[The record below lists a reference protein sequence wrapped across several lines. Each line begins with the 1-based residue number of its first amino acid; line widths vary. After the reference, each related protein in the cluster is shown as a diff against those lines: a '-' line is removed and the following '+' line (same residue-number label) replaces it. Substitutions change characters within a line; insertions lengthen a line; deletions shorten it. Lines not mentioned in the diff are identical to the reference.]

1 MAIRVRRS
9 SNSIWPPL
17 PLLTTLLVTLALAI
31 APHAARLPLWLIALV
46 ALVIAWRYLSGQ
58 EKLPMP
64 NKWMLLSLAAAATLG
79 ILLQYHTLFGR
90 DAGVALFTLMV
101 TLKLLELKSPRDVW
115 LVVFLGYFLVLTHF
129 LYSQSLFLG
138 AYLFFITWLFTLNL
152 VAFSQPRAQLPWPVQ
167 FKFSAQLLLQ
177 AVPVMLVLFV
187 LFPRING
194 PLWGLPSDAFGG
206 QTGLSD
212 NMAPGSISH
221 LAQSDAVAF
230 RVEFAGPLP
239 SPLQRYF
246 RVLVLEHFDGRTWS
260 ARRVQAMN
268 DTLQAQGQGSRY
280 TVTLEP
286 SNKPWLPVMDYA
298 DPSSLPLGAQLN
310 MDFSVTQKEPV
321 QQRKRYSAT
330 SYLAFG
336 GHFTMQTEDL
346 RRALQLPTTGNPR
359 ARELAATLRR
369 ESRDDLDFAGK
380 ALTKFHNEPF
390 VYTLQPPRLGQ
401 DSVDEFLFDTR
412 RGFCEHYAGSFAYL
426 MRAGGVPAR
435 IVTGYQGGEF
445 NQLGNY
451 LIVRQADAH
460 AWTEIWLNQHGW
472 VRIDPTAAVSPNRIE
487 HGIASALP
495 AGEVLPLF
503 LREPS
508 PWMKQ
513 LRFSWDNFN
522 NQWNQ
527 WVLGYDQERQVSLF
541 SRLGFGIV
549 SWQDLGIYLLIGVGS
564 VIGIVALFTLR
575 ARREYSGK
583 VERAYAAFC
592 TRLAHVGIVRGAAEG
607 PLDFATRAKTLRPD
621 LAPRIE
627 VITRLYVALRYGAGT
642 KVEWVRNFLRIVAR
656 FRTTKIG

>member
-1 MAIRVRRS
+1 MA
-9 SNSIWPPL
+9 NSARLSEPTWPRL
-17 PLLTTLLVTLALAI
+17 VLLRALLVTLALAI
-31 APHAARLPLWLIALV
+31 APHATRLPLWLIVLV
-46 ALVIAWRYLSGQ
+46 VLVIAWRYLAGLGKIS
-58 EKLPMP
+58 MP

-115 LVVFLGYFLVLTHF
+115 LVIFLGYFLVLTHF
-129 LYSQSLFLG
+129 LYSQSLFLA

-152 VAFSQPRAQLPWPVQ
+152 IAFSQPRAQLPWRAQ
-167 FKFSAQLLLQ
+167 FKLSAQMLLQ

-187 LFPRING
+187 LFPRISG

-212 NMAPGSISH
+212 SMAPGSISH

-230 RVEFAGPLP
+230 RVEFTGQLP
-239 SPLQRYF
+239 APLQRYF
-246 RVLVLEHFDGRTWS
+246 RVLVLEHYDGRTWS
-260 ARRVQAMN
+260 AHRVQAIN
-268 DTLQAQGQGSRY
+268 ETLQAQGEGKRY

-310 MDFSVTQKEPV
+310 TDFSVTQKEAV

-330 SYLAFG
+330 AYGSLG
-336 GHFTMQTEDL
+336 GHFSMEGDDL
-346 RRALQLPTTGNPR
+346 RRALQLPATGNPS

-369 ESRDDLDFAGK
+369 ESRDDLDFVGK
-380 ALTKFHNEPF
+380 ILTKFHNEPF
-390 VYTLQPPRLGQ
+390 VYTLQPPRLGR

-460 AWTEIWLNQHGW
+460 AWTEIWLNHRGW
-472 VRIDPTAAVSPNRIE
+472 VRVDPTAAVSPTRIE

-495 AGEVLPLF
+495 AGEAVPLF

-541 SRLGFGIV
+541 SRLGFGII
-549 SWQDLGIYLLIGVGS
+549 SWQDLGIYLLIGIGS
-564 VIGIVALFTLR
+564 VIGLLALFTLR
-575 ARREYSGK
+575 GGTAYRDK
-583 VERAYAAFC
+583 VERAYAVFC
-592 TRLAHVGIVRGAAEG
+592 ARLARVGIVREIAEG

-627 VITRLYVALRYGAGT
+627 AITRLYVALRYGADA
-642 KVEWVRNFLRIVAR
+642 KSAWVKNFVQMVAR
-656 FRTTKIG
+656 FTTKT